1 MFVIGENSMRSKDTE
16 LMTKISDF
24 IEYQYNKIGRTP
36 TAREIANEF
45 NISLSTVSSYVNA
58 MIENG
63 MLEFNGDWRTI
74 KTENMKKKSQD
85 IEFVPIIGTIAC
97 GNLLYAEENIVGY
110 LPVLKSIIKSGN
122 YRFLKANGNSM
133 VNAGIEDGD
142 YILLKMQE
150 TAEEGQIVIALVGD
164 EATLKRYYID
174 REKHK
179 VRLHPENDEMEDMFF
194 DNIKIQGIAVLV
206 IKKLV

>member
-1 MFVIGENSMRSKDTE
+1 MRSKDTE